1 MDRFIKIRDY
11 KTSFKLTGFK
21 WFLYIVPALVFYTAF
36 MAFPILNSIK
46 MSFFSATI
54 KDGQTFVGFDNYF
67 KLFLDPVTSE
77 RYWSAFRNTWIFFG
91 VHMVVQNVLGIIF
104 ANFLSDKLLKGS
116 NFFRTIIFLPA
127 TLSIL
132 VTGYIWKLILN
143 PQWGAINLILKNMG
157 VEEYAIAWLGNPSTA
172 LIIISLVSSW
182 QWVGMPTMMFLAG
195 LNNISDDLYE
205 AADIAGAT
213 GWQVFWNIKFPL
225 LKPVIGIVAILTFVN
240 NFNAF
245 DVIFSM
251 ANVNGAPM
259 FSTDIL
265 GTFFYRVGIAGQH
278 PVGIPDSGLGAAVAT
293 ITFILLAIGVSYIM
307 RITRSER
314 GDAS

>member
-1 MDRFIKIRDY
+1 MGNSINKNRSFRWFI
-11 KTSFKLTGFK
+11 
-21 WFLYIVPALVFYTAF
+21 YILPALAIYTLF

-46 MSFFSATI
+46 LSFFTES
-54 KDGQTFVGFDNYF
+54 GSEGSSFVGFNNYI
-67 KLFLDPVTSE
+67 KLFTHPETSA
-77 RYWSAFRNTWIFFG
+77 RYWSAFRNTWVFFA
-91 VHMVVQNVLGIIF
+91 VHMLVQNILGIIF
-104 ANFLSDKLLKGS
+104 ANFLSNKLLKGS
-116 NFFRTIIFLPA
+116 GFYRTIIFLPA

-143 PQWGAINLILKNMG
+143 PQWGAVNLFLKSIG
-157 VEEYAIAWLGNPSTA
+157 LGKFAIAWLGDPNIA

-195 LNNISDDLYE
+195 LNNIPDDLYE
-205 AADIAGAT
+205 AAEIAGAT
-213 GWQVFWNIKFPL
+213 DFQVFWNIKLPL
-225 LKPVIGIVAILTFVN
+225 LKPVIGIIAILTFVN

-245 DVIFSM
+245 DVVFSM

-278 PVGIPDSGLGAAVAT
+278 PVGIPDRGLGAAVAT
-293 ITFILLAIGVSYIM
+293 ITFILLSIGVAYIM
-307 RITRSER
+307 RITKSDKGEV
-314 GDAS
+314 